1 MEKLPQK
8 IKETLY
14 EVIQLLRGKVGKE
27 VEDFNEIKEKLYED
41 YSKYVEY
48 LRRLENT
55 TRVLGSLFE
64 DALKFFG
71 FLMDVASIAK
81 NLVDVD
87 DLILLRFLLSS
98 LLESLLHVNDVIS
111 ESFKHLDKLE
121 EIEKSLNS
129 MVNDVKSLTNVFHG
143 IRSEIRKQIE
153 DIRGKL
159 EEVNREIHEVKAES
173 K

>member
-14 EVIQLLRGKVGKE
+14 EVIQLLRGKVEKE
-27 VEDFNEIKEKLYED
+27 VEDFNKIKEKLYED

-55 TRVLGSLFE
+55 TRVLSSLFE

-129 MVNDVKSLTNVFHG
+129 MVNDVKSLINVFHG
-143 IRSEIRKQIE
+143 IRNEIKKQIE
-153 DIRGKL
+153 DIRGRL
-159 EEVNREIHEVKAES
+159 EELNREVLK
-173 K
+173 

>member
-14 EVIQLLRGKVGKE
+14 EVIQLLRGKVEKE
-27 VEDFNEIKEKLYED
+27 VEDFNKIKEKLYED

-55 TRVLGSLFE
+55 TRVLSSLFE

-111 ESFKHLDKLE
+111 ESFKHLDKLN

-129 MVNDVKSLTNVFHG
+129 MVNDVKSLINVFHG
-143 IRSEIRKQIE
+143 IRNEIKKQIE
-153 DIRGKL
+153 DIRGRL
-159 EEVNREIHEVKAES
+159 EELNREVLK
-173 K
+173 

>member
-1 MEKLPQK
+1 LEKLPQK

-14 EVIQLLRGKVGKE
+14 EVIQLLRGKVEKE
-27 VEDFNEIKEKLYED
+27 VEDFNKIKEKLYED

-55 TRVLGSLFE
+55 TRVLSSLFE

-111 ESFKHLDKLE
+111 ESFKHLDKLD

-129 MVNDVKSLTNVFHG
+129 MVNDVKSLINVFHG
-143 IRSEIRKQIE
+143 IRNEIKKQIE
-153 DIRGKL
+153 DIRGRL
-159 EEVNREIHEVKAES
+159 EELNREVLK
-173 K
+173 

>member
-1 MEKLPQK
+1 LEKLPQK

-14 EVIQLLRGKVGKE
+14 EVLQLLRGKVEKE
-27 VEDFNEIKEKLYED
+27 VEDFNKIKEKLYED

-55 TRVLGSLFE
+55 TRVLSSLFE

-111 ESFKHLDKLE
+111 ESFKHLDKLN

-129 MVNDVKSLTNVFHG
+129 MVNDVKSLINVFHG
-143 IRSEIRKQIE
+143 IRNEIRKQIE
-153 DIRGKL
+153 DIRGRL
-159 EEVNREIHEVKAES
+159 EELNREVLK
-173 K
+173 

>member
-14 EVIQLLRGKVGKE
+14 EVIQLLRGKVEKE
-27 VEDFNEIKEKLYED
+27 VEDFNKIKEKLYED

-55 TRVLGSLFE
+55 TRVLSSLFE

-87 DLILLRFLLSS
+87 DPILLRFLLSS

-111 ESFKHLDKLE
+111 ESFKHLDKLD

-129 MVNDVKSLTNVFHG
+129 MVNDAKSLTNVFHG
-143 IRSEIRKQIE
+143 IRNEIRKQIE

>member
-27 VEDFNEIKEKLYED
+27 VEDFNKIKEKLYED

-48 LRRLENT
+48 LRRLANT
-55 TRVLGSLFE
+55 TRVLSSLFE

-111 ESFKHLDKLE
+111 ESFKHSDKLN

-143 IRSEIRKQIE
+143 IRNEIKKQIE
-153 DIRGKL
+153 DIRGRL
-159 EEVNREIHEVKAES
+159 EELNREVLK
-173 K
+173 

>member
-14 EVIQLLRGKVGKE
+14 EILQLLHKKVEKQIK
-27 VEDFNEIKEKLYED
+27 DFNEIKEKLYED

-48 LRRLENT
+48 SRQLENT
-55 TRVLGSLFE
+55 AKILNSLFE

-71 FLMDVASIAK
+71 FLMDTASIAK

-87 DLILLRFLLSS
+87 DPILLRFLLSS
-98 LLESLLHVNDVIS
+98 LLESLLHINDVVS
-111 ESFKHLDKLE
+111 ESFKHLDKLD
-121 EIEKSLNS
+121 EIETSLNKMIS
-129 MVNDVKSLTNVFHG
+129 NTKNLTNIFQEIG
-143 IRSEIRKQIE
+143 EKIRGQIE
-153 DIRGKL
+153 DIRYEL
-159 EEVNREIHEVKAES
+159 EELNKKIHKVKAEG

>member
-14 EVIQLLRGKVGKE
+14 EVIQLLRGKVERE
-27 VEDFNEIKEKLYED
+27 VEDFNKIKEKLYED

-48 LRRLENT
+48 LRRLANT
-55 TRVLGSLFE
+55 TRVLSSLFE

-111 ESFKHLDKLE
+111 ESFKHSDKLN

-143 IRSEIRKQIE
+143 IRNEIRKQIE
-153 DIRGKL
+153 DIRGRI
-159 EEVNREIHEVKAES
+159 EEINREVLE
-173 K
+173 

>member
-14 EVIQLLRGKVGKE
+14 EVLQLLRGKVGKE
-27 VEDFNEIKEKLYED
+27 VEDFNKIKEKLYED

-55 TRVLGSLFE
+55 TRVLSSLFE

-111 ESFKHLDKLE
+111 ESFKHLDKLD

-129 MVNDVKSLTNVFHG
+129 MVNDVKSLINVFHG
-143 IRSEIRKQIE
+143 IRNEIKKQIE
-153 DIRGKL
+153 DIRGRL
-159 EEVNREIHEVKAES
+159 EELNREVLK
-173 K
+173 

>member
-1 MEKLPQK
+1 LEKLPQK

-14 EVIQLLRGKVGKE
+14 EVIQLLRGKVEKE
-27 VEDFNEIKEKLYED
+27 VEDFNKIKEKLYED

-48 LRRLENT
+48 LRQLEST
-55 TRVLGSLFE
+55 IRILSSLFE

-111 ESFKHLDKLE
+111 ESFKHLDKLN

-129 MVNDVKSLTNVFHG
+129 MVNDVKSLINVFHG
-143 IRSEIRKQIE
+143 IRNEIKKQIE
-153 DIRGKL
+153 DIRGRL
-159 EEVNREIHEVKAES
+159 EELNREVLK
-173 K
+173 

>member
-1 MEKLPQK
+1 MEELPQK

-14 EVIQLLRGKVGKE
+14 KVIELLHGKVGKD
-27 VEDFNEIKEKLYED
+27 VKNFSEIKEKLYED

-48 LRRLENT
+48 LHRLEST
-55 TRVLGSLFE
+55 IRILGSLFE

-71 FLMDVASIAK
+71 FLMDTASIAK

-98 LLESLLHVNDVIS
+98 LLESLLHVNDVIA
-111 ESFKHLDKLE
+111 EGFKHLDKLDA
-121 EIEKSLNS
+121 IERLLKN
-129 MVNDVKSLTNVFHG
+129 MIDDVKNLANMFHE
-143 IRSEIRKQIE
+143 IRNEIRKQIE

>member
-1 MEKLPQK
+1 MEELPQK

-14 EVIQLLRGKVGKE
+14 KVIELLHGKVGKD
-27 VEDFNEIKEKLYED
+27 VKDFNEIKEKLYED

-48 LRRLENT
+48 LHRLEST
-55 TRVLGSLFE
+55 IRILSSLFE

-71 FLMDVASIAK
+71 FLMDTASIAK

-98 LLESLLHVNDVIS
+98 LLESLLHVNDVIA
-111 ESFKHLDKLE
+111 EGFKHLDKLDA
-121 EIEKSLNS
+121 IERLLKN
-129 MVNDVKSLTNVFHG
+129 MIDDVKNLANMFHE
-143 IRSEIRKQIE
+143 IRNEIRKQIE

>member
-14 EVIQLLRGKVGKE
+14 EVIQLLRGKVEKE
-27 VEDFNEIKEKLYED
+27 VEDFNKIKEKLYED

-55 TRVLGSLFE
+55 TRVLSSLFE

-111 ESFKHLDKLE
+111 ESFKHSDKLN

-143 IRSEIRKQIE
+143 IRNEIRKQIE
-153 DIRGKL
+153 DIRGRI
-159 EEVNREIHEVKAES
+159 EEINREVLE
-173 K
+173 

>member
-14 EVIQLLRGKVGKE
+14 EVIQLLRGKVEKE
-27 VEDFNEIKEKLYED
+27 VEDFNKIKEKLYED

-48 LRRLENT
+48 LRQLEST
-55 TRVLGSLFE
+55 IRILSSLFE

-111 ESFKHLDKLE
+111 ESFKHLDKLN

-129 MVNDVKSLTNVFHG
+129 MVNDVKSLINVFHG
-143 IRSEIRKQIE
+143 IRNEIKKQIE
-153 DIRGKL
+153 DIRGRL
-159 EEVNREIHEVKAES
+159 EELNREVLK
-173 K
+173 

>member
-1 MEKLPQK
+1 LEKLPQK

-14 EVIQLLRGKVGKE
+14 EVIQLLRGKVEKG
-27 VEDFNEIKEKLYED
+27 VEDFNKIKEKLYED

-55 TRVLGSLFE
+55 TRVLSSLFE

-87 DLILLRFLLSS
+87 DPILLRFLLSS

-111 ESFKHLDKLE
+111 ESFKHLDKLD

-129 MVNDVKSLTNVFHG
+129 MVNDAKSLTNVFHG
-143 IRSEIRKQIE
+143 IRNEIRKQIE

>member
-1 MEKLPQK
+1 
-8 IKETLY
+8 
-14 EVIQLLRGKVGKE
+14 
-27 VEDFNEIKEKLYED
+27 
-41 YSKYVEY
+41 
-48 LRRLENT
+48 
-55 TRVLGSLFE
+55 
-64 DALKFFG
+64 
-71 FLMDVASIAK
+71 MDVASIAK

>member
-1 MEKLPQK
+1 LEKLPQK

-14 EVIQLLRGKVGKE
+14 EVIQLLRGKVEKE
-27 VEDFNEIKEKLYED
+27 VEDFNKIKEKLYED

-55 TRVLGSLFE
+55 TRVLSSLFE

-87 DLILLRFLLSS
+87 DPILLRFLLSS

-111 ESFKHLDKLE
+111 ESFKHLDKLD

-129 MVNDVKSLTNVFHG
+129 MVNDAKSLTNVFHG
-143 IRSEIRKQIE
+143 IRNEIRKQIE

>member
-14 EVIQLLRGKVGKE
+14 EVLQLLRGKVEKE
-27 VEDFNEIKEKLYED
+27 VEDFNKIKEKLYED

-55 TRVLGSLFE
+55 TRVLSSLFE

-111 ESFKHLDKLE
+111 ESFKHLDKLN

-129 MVNDVKSLTNVFHG
+129 MVNDVKSLINVFHG
-143 IRSEIRKQIE
+143 IRNEIRKQIE
-153 DIRGKL
+153 DIRGRL
-159 EEVNREIHEVKAES
+159 EELNREVLK
-173 K
+173 

>member
-1 MEKLPQK
+1 LEKLPQK

>member
-14 EVIQLLRGKVGKE
+14 EVIQLLRGKVEKE
-27 VEDFNEIKEKLYED
+27 VEDFNKIKEKLYED

-55 TRVLGSLFE
+55 TRVLSSLFE

-111 ESFKHLDKLE
+111 ESFKHLDKLD

-129 MVNDVKSLTNVFHG
+129 MVNDVKSLINVFHG
-143 IRSEIRKQIE
+143 IRNEIKKQIE
-153 DIRGKL
+153 DIRGRL
-159 EEVNREIHEVKAES
+159 EELNREVLK
-173 K
+173 